1 MGYLLSMRLLM
12 SARVIALVALPATSA
27 PAAKGDM
34 PRDFVFS
41 DPRR

>member
-1 MGYLLSMRLLM
+1 MRLQL
-12 SARVIALVALPATSA
+12 SARVIAVVALPATSA

-34 PRDFVFS
+34 PRDFVFG